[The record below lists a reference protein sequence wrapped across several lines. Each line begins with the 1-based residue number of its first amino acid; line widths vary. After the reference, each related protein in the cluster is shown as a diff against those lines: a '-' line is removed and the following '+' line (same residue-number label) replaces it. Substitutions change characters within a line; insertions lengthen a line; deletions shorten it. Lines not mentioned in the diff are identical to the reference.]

1 MKKHFKYLA
10 VILLISSNFMAFS
23 QDTIVVLSGD
33 KIAVSKLEYNQSSG
47 NFTYLN
53 NKNKAKVVP
62 VDGVFSVIDSKGK
75 EKVYY
80 TADSINESGSF
91 MYTESEMRD
100 YMNGRLMAQKE
111 RKPIFSTI
119 ASTGFVG
126 GVTFATT
133 FVFTPAIPIV
143 PIAYLAVSNAMPVG
157 EKKIKEK
164 HPEFSTNEAFI
175 LGYKDAVES
184 KRKKNAVIGTT
195 AGFVI
200 GIVSKIIYDSITIV
214 D

>member
-1 MKKHFKYLA
+1 MKNLLKYLL
-10 VILLISSNFMAFS
+10 VIFFIINNLIAFS
-23 QDTIVVLSGD
+23 QDTIVVLSGE
-33 KIAVSKLEYNQSSG
+33 KITVSKLEFNESSG

-53 NKNKAKVVP
+53 NKNKIKVIP
-62 VDGVFSVIDSKGK
+62 MDGVFSVIDSKGK

-80 TADSINESGSF
+80 KADSINESGSF
-91 MYTESEMRD
+91 LYTESEMRD
-100 YMNGRLMAQKE
+100 YMNGRMLAQKE

-119 ASTGFVG
+119 ASTGFVSG
-126 GVTFATT
+126 LTFATT
-133 FVFTPAIPIV
+133 FSFLPAIPIV

-157 EKKIKEK
+157 EKKIIEK

-200 GIVSKIIYDSITIV
+200 GIVSKIIYYSVTKV